1 MITICLCMIVKDEAR
16 VIERCLE
23 SVKGLISNWVI
34 CDTGSTDGT
43 QELIG
48 RALAGV
54 PGELH
59 ECSWVDFAH
68 NRTELMGLARGKA
81 DYLLL
86 LDADMT
92 VTVDRSRLEGLGA
105 DSYMLRHAEPLEYR
119 IKRLV
124 RGDRTWHYVGATHE
138 YIEAEG
144 PETVAT
150 LDAIVVHHHA
160 DGGTRKDKFTRDL
173 RLLEAE
179 LAKDDGNTRAL
190 FYLAQTHRDL
200 GHLEDAIE
208 LYSRRA
214 RMGGWE
220 EEVFYSLYQVG
231 VLKAQAGDWSAAVPW
246 LLDAWNYRPSR
257 VEPLYHLA
265 LGYRNR
271 FAYQAAY
278 LFALRGIDRPMP
290 KDVLFVE
297 AWIYRWA
304 SLFELSISAYYV
316 GAVKE
321 AIDAGQRL
329 LRIEE
334 LPPEY
339 RSQAQ
344 RNLRICRDTLKP
356 LEPAARE
363 RRYAVFTRRRPHT
376 EAQD

>member
-1 MITICLCMIVKDEAR
+1 MIVKDEAL

-23 SVKGLISNWVI
+23 SVRGLISNWVI

-43 QELIG
+43 QELIE

-59 ECSWVDFAH
+59 ECPWIDFGH

-92 VTVDRSRLEGLGA
+92 ITVDRSGLEGLGA
-105 DSYMLRHAEPLEYR
+105 DSYLLRHAEPLEYR

-124 RGDRTWHYVGATHE
+124 RGDRTWRYVGSTHE
-138 YIEAEG
+138 YIESEG
-144 PETVAT
+144 PETLAA
-150 LDAIVVHHHA
+150 LDAIVVHHHG

-173 RLLEAE
+173 RLLEGE
-179 LAKDDGNTRAL
+179 LAEDEGNTRAL

-200 GHLEDAIE
+200 GHVDDAIE
-208 LYSRRA
+208 LYSRRS

-231 VLKAQAGDWSAAVPW
+231 VLKAQAGDWSAAVPA

-271 FAYQAAY
+271 SAHQAAY
-278 LFALRGIDRPMP
+278 LFALRGVDRPRP

-304 SLFELSISAYYV
+304 ILFELSISAFYV
-316 GAVKE
+316 GAVKD
-321 AIDAGQRL
+321 AIDAGERL
-329 LRIEE
+329 LRIKE
-334 LPPEY
+334 LPSDY
-339 RSQAQ
+339 RAQAK
-344 RNLRICRDTLKP
+344 RNLQICQDARRP
-356 LEPAARE
+356 SEQAARE
-363 RRYAVFTRRRPHT
+363 QRFDVSTRREPRP
-376 EAQD
+376 EE